1 MGSGNAGRLYGTLEL
16 LIMNTLRGADPMH
29 GLSIARQIEELS
41 GEVLQIEEGALYP
54 ALHRLVAQ
62 GLIEGEWRISEK
74 RRRAR
79 FYTLTEAGE
88 KALKTE
94 LGEWMT
100 HTRAVLDVLEV
111 AAVDLKPAG
120 EAAR

>member
-16 LIMNTLRGADPMH
+16 LIMNTLRGVEAMH
-29 GLSIARQIEELS
+29 GLSIARQIENLS
-41 GEVLQIEEGALYP
+41 GDVLQIEEGALYP

-62 GLIEGEWRISEK
+62 GLIEGEWRMSEK

-79 FYTLTEAGE
+79 FYTLTKSGE
-88 KALKTE
+88 KELQVE

-100 HTRAVLDVLEV
+100 HTRAILGVLDVT
-111 AAVDLKPAG
+111 AIDLKRAG
-120 EAAR
+120 EVRG